1 MNKVCIYNYTDYLHP
16 VVKQLE
22 TVSKLTVRSQVL
34 YMTGLS
40 VSPQWSKAHQ
50 HYALP
55 ENQLPLTINAI
66 EAKLGKPNLCFPIY
80 SNFTLQ
86 RKIYSNFFILYTYI
100 YVSNVIRVFPR
111 CAYYFLSR
119 LLCFN

>member
-1 MNKVCIYNYTDYLHP
+1 M
-16 VVKQLE
+16 KQLE

-66 EAKLGKPNLCFPIY
+66 EAKLGEPDLCSDLFY
-80 SNFTLQ
+80 KKTMF
-86 RKIYSNFFILYTYI
+86 
-100 YVSNVIRVFPR
+100 VFDT
-111 CAYYFLSR
+111 
-119 LLCFN
+119 

>member
-1 MNKVCIYNYTDYLHP
+1 MCYVFTDYLSP

-22 TVSKLTVRSQVL
+22 NVSKLTVRSQVL

-40 VSPQWSKAHQ
+40 VSPQWSRTHK

-66 EAKLGKPNLCFPIY
+66 EAKLGKE
-80 SNFTLQ
+80 
-86 RKIYSNFFILYTYI
+86 
-100 YVSNVIRVFPR
+100 
-111 CAYYFLSR
+111 
-119 LLCFN
+119 